1 MSTKEIWKDIPEY
14 EGYYLVSNL
23 GRVKSIG
30 YGEEKYLRLCPNHRY
45 YMVNLCKDKIRTIKT
60 VHQLV
65 AEAFLGHTPC
75 GFELV
80 VNHINFDRL
89 DNRVLN
95 LEIVTPRENGNKKHL
110 KSTSKY
116 VGVCWN
122 KNSNKWVSKIVING
136 KQKHL
141 GLFKCE
147 LAAAKAYQDK
157 LKSL

>member
-1 MSTKEIWKDIPEY
+1 MKEIWKDIKGY
-14 EGYYLVSNL
+14 EGCYQISNL

-30 YGEEKYLRLCPNHRY
+30 YGEERYLRLCLNQHGY
-45 YMVNLCKDKIRTIKT
+45 YRVDLYKDKIRTIKT

-122 KNSNKWVSKIVING
+122 KNSNKWVSTIYING
-136 KQKHL
+136 KQEHL
-141 GLFKCE
+141 GYFKCE

-157 LKSL
+157 LNSL